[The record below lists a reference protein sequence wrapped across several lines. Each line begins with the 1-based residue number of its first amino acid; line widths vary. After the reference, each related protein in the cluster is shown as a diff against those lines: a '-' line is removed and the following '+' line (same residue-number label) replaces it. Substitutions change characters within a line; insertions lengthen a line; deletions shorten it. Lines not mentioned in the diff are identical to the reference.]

1 MLPASRS
8 KDYSPRAA
16 GYLYATSE
24 KLKKKK
30 TTCHAS
36 SWCTRDSCVTL
47 DKQSRLLEANG
58 YRLSRAGLAE
68 PCKSLSAVNFAVES
82 SHRRG

>member
-16 GYLYATSE
+16 GYLYATSK

-30 TTCHAS
+30 K
-36 SWCTRDSCVTL
+36 RQLVM
-47 DKQSRLLEANG
+47 
-58 YRLSRAGLAE
+58 LAVGA
-68 PCKSLSAVNFAVES
+68 PVIPA
-82 SHRRG
+82 

>member
-30 TTCHAS
+30 
-36 SWCTRDSCVTL
+36 RQLVM
-47 DKQSRLLEANG
+47 
-58 YRLSRAGLAE
+58 LAVGA
-68 PCKSLSAVNFAVES
+68 PVIPA
-82 SHRRG
+82 